1 MNTIIFTPSS
11 GVEKLKQKARKL
23 KKEQGLSH
31 HEALDQ
37 IAKQFRYH
45 HWHHVTEMA
54 AITEPSET
62 AYRHDL
68 LIAFDVKEAE
78 SFDDELFIEDRL
90 APLFCEEE
98 LWKIYLEMD
107 HGDEDEDDDF
117 HELPEPEQREY
128 FQEFM
133 NNLIFYRY
141 VEKNTPKS
149 IEDTLKFINEYS
161 FWMPTYVWIKGKI
174 YDTYGA
180 PATDQDGNVVGV
192 RF

>member
-11 GVEKLKQKARKL
+11 NVEILKQKARKL

-31 HEALDQ
+31 YEALDQ
-37 IAKQFRYH
+37 IAKQFHYH

-62 AYRHDL
+62 TYRHGL
-68 LIAFDVKEAE
+68 LIAFDFKEAE

-90 APLFCEEE
+90 APFFCEEE

-107 HGDEDEDDDF
+107 HGDEDDDDDF
-117 HELPEPEQREY
+117 HKLPEPEQREY
-128 FQEFM
+128 FQDFM

-149 IEDTLKFINEYS
+149 IEDTLKLINEYS
-161 FWMPTYVWIKGKI
+161 FWMPTYVWFKGKL